1 MTRATPYTGSKAE
14 DTLAAE
20 TPAAIELAENAKPK
34 TSGMRFPRGSVFE
47 WFSYT
52 FLVALL
58 LSAIFVDFIP
68 GLMKPGF
75 PYGDFSQ
82 APEWS
87 INGLFGTDA
96 LGRSIFSRVLYGGRT
111 SLAIVGVA
119 TTISLVIGLIMGML
133 AGFYRGTIER
143 VVDLYSNT
151 MSSLPPIMVLLA
163 LISVAGNSVTTM
175 MLALGILD
183 IGTYARIAKGG
194 VIAQNDR
201 DYVMAARA
209 MGATDR
215 WLLVREILPNL
226 VPALTAIVPPLMA
239 GLIITEGSLSFL
251 GYGIP
256 SPAPSWGGMI
266 ASSTD
271 LLDRFPL
278 LIFGPILAIVLTVY
292 SLNTVGDSLAR
303 KINHRG
309 RDV

>member
-1 MTRATPYTGSKAE
+1 MSHSDLQPSVASGNPSK
-14 DTLAAE
+14 TSAALLE
-20 TPAAIELAENAKPK
+20 EAMPK
-34 TSGMRFPRGSVFE
+34 TARLRLPGRHPFELFSFVFL
-47 WFSYT
+47 T
-52 FLVALL
+52 VLV
-58 LSAIFVDFIP
+58 LSAVFVDVIP
-68 GLMKPGF
+68 GLMRPNF

-87 INGLFGTDA
+87 LNGLLGTDA
-96 LGRSIFSRVLYGGRT
+96 LGRSILSRVLYGART
-111 SLAIVGVA
+111 SLAIVAVA
-119 TTISLVIGLIMGML
+119 TAISLVFGMILGML
-133 AGFYRGTIER
+133 AGFYRGLIER
-143 VVDLYSNT
+143 IVDLYTNS
-151 MSSLPPIMVLLA
+151 MASLPPIMVLLA
-163 LISVAGNSVTTM
+163 IISVAGNSVFTM

-215 WLLVREILPNL
+215 RILIREILPNL

-256 SPAPSWGGMI
+256 APAPSWGGMI

-271 LLDRFPL
+271 LLSRFPL
-278 LIFGPILAIVLTVY
+278 LIFGPIVAIVLTVY
-292 SLNTVGDSLAR
+292 SLNTIGDHLAR
-303 KINHRG
+303 RINHRG
-309 RDV
+309 RE